1 MSQKIG
7 DKPTATSGGLKV
19 YHIVRGNLIE
29 EKTMQFNDG
38 DTYVIDNGLEIYVW
52 LGKDSSVDEDFAG
65 AWAAEQLDLSR
76 RGAPKVT
83 TVDQGK
89 EPKKL
94 LDLLGPSFKVAHGG
108 VEGMLTKVEPKEKE
122 IAPTLYSVGD
132 DKITKTQLKRSA
144 LNSRECFVLEAAKTI
159 YVWEGKDSPAKEK
172 YMAGHSARELNSKR
186 KFMVPIKVIPEG
198 EESKDFDRLFEK

>member
-7 DKPTATSGGLKV
+7 DKPTATSGGVKV

-76 RGAPKVT
+76 RGAPR
-83 TVDQGK
+83 
-89 EPKKL
+89 L
-94 LDLLGPSFKVAHGG
+94 LLSIRG
-108 VEGMLTKVEPKEKE
+108 
-122 IAPTLYSVGD
+122 
-132 DKITKTQLKRSA
+132 RSPR
-144 LNSRECFVLEAAKTI
+144 NSWI
-159 YVWEGKDSPAKEK
+159 Y
-172 YMAGHSARELNSKR
+172 
-186 KFMVPIKVIPEG
+186 
-198 EESKDFDRLFEK
+198 